1 MPGMKIATIY
11 SSAELG
17 IDAPAVSVEAAAVPG
32 LPQTQI
38 VGLPETAVRESKDRV
53 KAAIQASGFEYPSQR
68 ITVNLAPADLPKS
81 SGRYDLA
88 IAIAILVASQQIEPD
103 HLERF
108 EFLGELSLTGRL
120 RGVRGV
126 LPAISRCRLNGRRLI
141 VPADNEDEAG
151 LDNHKMTLIALS
163 LLSVVNH
170 LCGTK
175 LLSEPRTRT
184 TNQTGKRPLL
194 SDVRGQAGAKRALS
208 IAASGGH
215 NLLMVGPPGTGKTM
229 LASRLAGLMPD
240 MSTSEAMTVASI
252 VSVSKQPFDDQRFRR
267 RPFRAPHHTASAVA
281 IAGGGNPPRPGE
293 ISLAHLG
300 VLFLDE
306 LPEFARHVL
315 EVLREPLESGEIWI
329 SRAGHQ
335 VRYPA
340 RFQLIAA
347 MNPCPCGYS
356 TDPRRE
362 CECTADQIWR
372 YRSRVSGPL
381 LDRIDMHIDVPP
393 LAPGEVARA
402 NSNTVEH
409 EEDNVEDIISGAR
422 GKMLSRQGGINADL
436 TNQQVREYCQI
447 SMSDARFLDL
457 CSDKLGL
464 STRAYFK
471 ILKVARTI
479 ADMSED
485 ADISRQHLTEAVSY
499 RKMDRSG

>member
-1 MPGMKIATIY
+1 MFGMKIATTY

-88 IAIAILVASQQIEPD
+88 IAIAILVASKQIEPNE
-103 HLERF
+103 LEHY

-126 LPAISRCRLNGRRLI
+126 LPAMLRSQANGRQLI
-141 VPADNEDEAG
+141 VPADNESEAS
-151 LDNHKMTLIALS
+151 LDTRETVLIAQS
-163 LLSVVNH
+163 LLCVINH
-170 LCGTK
+170 LCGTYP
-175 LLSEPRTRT
+175 LNEPSRSNAIPVHHRS
-184 TNQTGKRPLL
+184 LL
-194 SDVRGQAGAKRALS
+194 SDVRGQIGAKRALS
-208 IAASGGH
+208 IAAAGGH
-215 NLLMVGPPGTGKTM
+215 NMLMVGPPGTGKTM
-229 LASRLAGLMPD
+229 LASRLPGLIPD

-252 VSVSKQPFDDQRFRR
+252 VSVAKQPFAYQHFRH
-267 RPFRAPHHTASAVA
+267 RPFRAPHHTASSVA

-315 EVLREPLESGEIWI
+315 EVLREPLESGEVWI

-335 VRYPA
+335 VKYPA

-347 MNPCPCGYS
+347 MNPCPCGYL

-381 LDRIDMHIDVPP
+381 LDRIDIHIEVPP
-393 LAPGEVARA
+393 LAPGEVAR
-402 NSNTVEH
+402 SDQDSTEQ
-409 EEDNVEDIISGAR
+409 ESIEICISRAR
-422 GKMLSRQGGINADL
+422 EKMLRRQDGINADL
-436 TNQQVREYCQI
+436 TNQQVREHCRI
-447 SMSDARFLDL
+447 SRSDAGFLDV
-457 CSDKLGL
+457 CSEKLGL

-485 ADISRQHLTEAVSY
+485 ADVSRQHLTEAVSY
-499 RKMDRSG
+499 RKLDRSR